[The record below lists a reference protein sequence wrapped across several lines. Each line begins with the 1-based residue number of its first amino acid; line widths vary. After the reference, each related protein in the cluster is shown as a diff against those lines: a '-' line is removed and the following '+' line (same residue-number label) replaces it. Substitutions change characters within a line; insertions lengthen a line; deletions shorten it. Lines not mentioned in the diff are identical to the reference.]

1 MQACHCFPF
10 NTIYAATMLNTR
22 KQNVNRRVF
31 FSLSA
36 QKSCAKKD
44 RTCTC
49 DFLFCNWLHGNLHK
63 SGPSISDYR
72 TNFRNWK
79 DLQRSRRKTRRTK
92 TRPWKR
98 GHFRVDF
105 WRVFGLPRESPSEEF
120 QFELLHFGFLVEFLI
135 RISAFGRP
143 IPFFCAKNSKMFQRI
158 RALPEF
164 LANFGILRWIKGIG
178 RPSAEIRIKNSEFFF
193 PKKEFGGCWS

>member
-10 NTIYAATMLNTR
+10 NTIYAANMLNTR

-105 WRVFGLPRESPSEEF
+105 WRVVDLPTWNSKN
-120 QFELLHFGFLVEFLI
+120 QFEKFQLLQCFSSQLPAPNFVPRKPCALIGSRNRNFLYKIF
-135 RISAFGRP
+135 
-143 IPFFCAKNSKMFQRI
+143 SK
-158 RALPEF
+158 
-164 LANFGILRWIKGIG
+164 
-178 RPSAEIRIKNSEFFF
+178 
-193 PKKEFGGCWS
+193 